1 MEQVIPSPP
10 GSTMK
15 RTPRTRRT
23 TLRSSPSLS
32 GRRMKYHQEG
42 SALSR
47 ITFKL
52 MDLQL
57 MMHIA
62 CGSSIRSKKET
73 YNRSTI
79 MLKSLGINLDPV
91 RFDRYYF
98 DSSYVDLFGVRIPG

>member
-1 MEQVIPSPP
+1 
-10 GSTMK
+10 
-15 RTPRTRRT
+15 
-23 TLRSSPSLS
+23 
-32 GRRMKYHQEG
+32 
-42 SALSR
+42 
-47 ITFKL
+47 
-52 MDLQL
+52 